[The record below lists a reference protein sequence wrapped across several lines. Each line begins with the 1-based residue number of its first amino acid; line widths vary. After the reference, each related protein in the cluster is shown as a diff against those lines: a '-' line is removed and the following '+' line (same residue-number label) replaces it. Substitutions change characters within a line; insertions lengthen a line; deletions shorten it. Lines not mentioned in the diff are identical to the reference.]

1 VVAVAVVAFARAQH
15 ATMVD
20 GNSTWHRAD
29 SGAHND
35 DKIIAN
41 GADASMKVDD
51 QSNPQGREL
60 SIESRHDGE
69 ISLAEHGHGIE
80 LEHVNG
86 ALHLDID
93 LIRDEKESIESPLPI
108 RINNDRS
115 NGSST
120 IVALKNGVAGN
131 GHDAISTTNAISG
144 GDTSFSINGDQSRF
158 VGSIDGSGA
167 KEVKQI
173 ISSPSSASI
182 QTKRSSPRGSER
194 AQPTPTL
201 DKLSLLSRGI
211 SLFAKSPARQDIG
224 YSAIHDNDAISVV
237 SDLTH
242 DVKSECKAHKPIAE
256 EGDDDDAL
264 KLHLEESGLVLIKR
278 LIEFLSE
285 CPPMIDDGSIHSAIS
300 DQKDESS
307 QYHAHNKKRHRGLTL
322 PASAIGWLSTQILY
336 DSGTNAAAANGAN
349 DRCTTVPRQQ
359 IECLQSLFKRV
370 TNIRVSGEAWPPPH
384 TSMPGKAAE
393 DITRSA
399 KKTIAV
405 NVMSRFARNDASTT
419 GEENIVDGGSCEAT
433 PSRCDVENP
442 VTEFQQFYHEILHKP
457 YVNMAF
463 FPNATKVVIDG
474 VPPNWVTNLESLH
487 KLDMFQMEKGCIL
500 DINQLFFSLDA
511 TDEFSMAEG
520 NQIDTPGSPAK
531 RRQKSSPFVYSSL
544 SKLRLSNCAMGEA
557 AGLRR
562 KRTSSCMSLP
572 PPLARFPNLVS
583 LDLSRNELFRTKTAF
598 AGLSDLPLLSSIN
611 LSYNRL
617 SRYVGF

>member
-1 VVAVAVVAFARAQH
+1 MVAVAVVAFARAQH

-20 GNSTWHRAD
+20 GDSTWQSAD
-29 SGAHND
+29 SGAHNG

-41 GADASMKVDD
+41 GEDASMKVDD
-51 QSNPQGREL
+51 QSNPRGREL
-60 SIESRHDGE
+60 SIESRHD
-69 ISLAEHGHGIE
+69 
-80 LEHVNG
+80 G

-131 GHDAISTTNAISG
+131 GHDAISTTNANSG
-144 GDTSFSINGDQSRF
+144 GDNLLSINGDQSRLI
-158 VGSIDGSGA
+158 GSLAGSSA
-167 KEVKQI
+167 EESKQI
-173 ISSPSSASI
+173 LSSLSSASI

-201 DKLSLLSRGI
+201 DKVSLLSRGI
-211 SLFAKSPARQDIG
+211 SLFAKSPARQDIA
-224 YSAIHDNDAISVV
+224 YSERNDNDAISVM
-237 SDLTH
+237 SELTH

-256 EGDDDDAL
+256 EGDDDAI

-285 CPPMIDDGSIHSAIS
+285 CPPMIDDGSVHSALS
-300 DQKDESS
+300 DRRDESS
-307 QYHAHNKKRHRGLTL
+307 EYHAHKKRHRGLTL
-322 PASAIGWLSTQILY
+322 PASAIGWLSTQILH
-336 DSGTNAAAANGAN
+336 DSGTNAAAADGAS

-370 TNIRVSGEAWPPPH
+370 TNIRISGEAWPPPH
-384 TSMPGKAAE
+384 ASLPGKAAE
-393 DITRSA
+393 DIARSA

-405 NVMSRFARNDASTT
+405 NVMSRFARSDASTT
-419 GEENIVDGGSCEAT
+419 GEENIVDGGSCGAT
-433 PSRCDVENP
+433 PSHCDVVNP

-457 YVNMAF
+457 DVNIAF

-474 VPPNWVTNLESLH
+474 IPPNWVTNLESLH

-500 DINQLFFSLDA
+500 DINQLFFSSDA
-511 TDEFSMAEG
+511 TDESSMAEG
-520 NQIDTPGSPAK
+520 NQIDKPGSTPE
-531 RRQKSSPFVYSSL
+531 RNEVSNRQKSSPFVYSSL

-562 KRTSSCMSLP
+562 RRTSSGMSLP

-583 LDLSRNELFRTKTAF
+583 LDLSRNEVFRTKTAF

-617 SRYVGF
+617 SR

>member
-1 VVAVAVVAFARAQH
+1 MVAVAVVAFARAQH

-20 GNSTWHRAD
+20 GDSTWQSAD

-41 GADASMKVDD
+41 GVDLDASMKVDD
-51 QSNPQGREL
+51 QTNPQGREL
-60 SIESRHDGE
+60 SIESRHD
-69 ISLAEHGHGIE
+69 
-80 LEHVNG
+80 G

-108 RINNDRS
+108 RINNDCS

-120 IVALKNGVAGN
+120 IVALKNRVAGN
-131 GHDAISTTNAISG
+131 GHDAISTTNANSG
-144 GDTSFSINGDQSRF
+144 GDTSVPING
-158 VGSIDGSGA
+158 GGSGA
-167 KEVKQI
+167 KKVKQI
-173 ISSPSSASI
+173 ISSPSSASL

-211 SLFAKSPARQDIG
+211 SLFAKSPARQDVG
-224 YSAIHDNDAISVV
+224 YYERNDNDAISVV
-237 SDLTH
+237 SELTH

-256 EGDDDDAL
+256 EGDDDAI

-285 CPPMIDDGSIHSAIS
+285 CPPMIDDGSVHSALS
-300 DQKDESS
+300 DRMDESS

-322 PASAIGWLSTQILY
+322 PASAIGWLSAQILH
-336 DSGTNAAAANGAN
+336 DSGTNAAAANVAN

-359 IECLQSLFKRV
+359 IQCLQSLFKRV
-370 TNIRVSGEAWPPPH
+370 TNIRIPGEAWPPPH
-384 TSMPGKAAE
+384 ASVPGKAAE
-393 DITRSA
+393 DIARSA

-405 NVMSRFARNDASTT
+405 NVMSRFARSDASTS
-419 GEENIVDGGSCEAT
+419 GEENIVDGGSCGAT
-433 PSRCDVENP
+433 PSHCDVENP

-474 VPPNWVTNLESLH
+474 IPPNWVTNLESLH

-500 DINQLFFSLDA
+500 DINQLFFSSDA
-511 TDEFSMAEG
+511 TDESSVAEG
-520 NQIDTPGSPAK
+520 NQIGTPGSPAE

-562 KRTSSCMSLP
+562 RRTSSCMSLP

-617 SRYVGF
+617 SR